1 MINICMAKWRNNLNE
16 KQTLQKQQYLQM
28 CTILFENVELF
39 TARQRDALVGMQRRL
54 KRNQLDEL
62 TLKRIDGLVR
72 YAQKRQA
79 VDK

>member
-1 MINICMAKWRNNLNE
+1 MAKWSKLN
-16 KQTLQKQQYLQM
+16 KPDTLQKQQYLQM
-28 CTILFENVELF
+28 CDILFQNVELF

-72 YAQKRQA
+72 FAQKAQHY
-79 VDK
+79 DKKTNNK